1 MRTIVL
7 AILLASVI
15 SQSVVAA
22 APAAEPELAHDV
34 MPVLKNRCVKC
45 HGPAKQEAGLA
56 LHTAAALAR
65 GGENGAIVEPGDI
78 DLSLLWRRVD
88 GDEMPPDEPLSDDQK
103 ETLRQWIAAGAAGLP
118 DAESSSGREHWAFEP
133 LHFPEPPEV
142 GDAASS
148 LQPIDRFVNAKLAAA
163 GLTHNS
169 EADRAPLIRR
179 VAFDLIGLPPSPAEI
194 QTFLADAAPGAYER
208 MVERYLASPHYGERW
223 GKYWLDAAGYAD
235 SNGYF
240 SADTDRPL
248 AYRYRDYVV
257 RTFNED
263 KPFDRFVLE
272 QLAGDELSGY
282 TPNALATAEMI
293 SLLEATHFLRNGQDG
308 TDSSDGNPDELRVDR
323 YAALESTMQ
332 IVSSSLLGLTLQ
344 CAKCH
349 DHKFEPISQ
358 RDYYQLQAVFY
369 PAMNVDNWLK
379 PKERQLVVNLPG
391 VLERWEQR
399 SRRIDRQI
407 ATLRSE
413 FADWAREHRL
423 PSTVI
428 FHDEFSEA
436 GPALSENWTNTAP
449 GDDTPGGTPPVELDA
464 LAAPSALRKSNAL
477 AIVESGSQG
486 DRWLS
491 TRESFDW
498 TPDGQDEWIQ
508 VTFDLV
514 ADRLEP
520 GNSGAQRIAYFV
532 ALTDYND
539 NDPQRGGN
547 VLFDGNPAGGAV
559 VDLDYPGSDSKRAGE
574 LGDASYQPGHSYGV
588 RITKVGEDKFRLEHL
603 YDGLPDDKTI
613 ELAATD
619 LPDGGF
625 GFEYCCGRSFIV
637 DNVIVE
643 RSAPGAAQDEQG
655 RDLLE
660 TIRAKRHEL
669 SAAVQVAERK
679 RGERPG
685 EIACVFERSATPP
698 DVFLLA
704 RGDYRTPGEKVE
716 PAPLA
721 ALADDN
727 EAFDIA
733 APFPGATS
741 SGRRLAWAQWLTQPG
756 GRPAALMARVQVN
769 RIWQHHFGTGIVA
782 TAENLGASGAVPSH
796 PRLLEYL
803 AARFVA
809 SGWST
814 KALHREIL
822 ASAAYRQ
829 SSAWRE
835 DAFAADPDN
844 RLLWRFSLRR
854 LDAEALRDAM
864 LAVGGELD
872 ARFGGHY
879 VPTERN
885 DQGEVVA
892 RRGAPDAKR
901 RSLYLQQR
909 RTQMLSFL
917 NVFDSP
923 SIVFN
928 CVARPV
934 STIPTQSLSLLN
946 SRFAVDRAATFAKR
960 IATEAGTDE
969 AARIDRAFLLA
980 VARAPTPQEQVAS
993 VAFLATQRQQ
1003 YAADNEAKAANEKS
1017 WADFCQMLLASNA
1030 FLYVD

>member
-1 MRTIVL
+1 MRVTALACLLVL
-7 AILLASVI
+7 AV
-15 SQSVVAA
+15 SQAVMAA
-22 APAAEPELAHDV
+22 DPAADPELARDV
-34 MPVLKNRCVKC
+34 MPALKNHCVKC

-65 GGENGAIVEPGDI
+65 GGENGAVIEPGDA

-88 GDEMPPDEPLSDDQK
+88 GEEMPPDEPLPAGQK
-103 ETLRQWIAAGAAGLP
+103 ETLRQWIAAGAPGLP
-118 DAESSSGREHWAFEP
+118 AAESSSGSGHWAFEP
-133 LHFPEPPEV
+133 LHAPGPPEV
-142 GDAASS
+142 GDAARSP
-148 LQPIDRFVNAKLAAA
+148 QPIDRLVNAKLATA
-163 GLTHNS
+163 GLTQNP
-169 EADRAPLIRR
+169 ETGRATLIRR
-179 VAFDLIGLPPSPAEI
+179 VAFDLIGLPPTLAEI
-194 QTFLADAAPGAYER
+194 EKFLADVAPGAYER

-223 GKYWLDAAGYAD
+223 GKFWLDAAGYAD

-257 RTFNED
+257 RAFNDE

-282 TPNALATAEMI
+282 KPDANVTPEMI
-293 SLLEATHFLRNGQDG
+293 SLLEATHYLRNGQDG

-332 IVSSSLLGLTLQ
+332 IVSSSLLGLTVQ

-369 PAMNVDNWLK
+369 PAMNVDDWLK
-379 PKERQLVVNLPG
+379 PKDRQLVVNLPG
-391 VLERWEQR
+391 VLERWEAR
-399 SRRIDRQI
+399 SRQIDRQI
-407 ATLRSE
+407 AALKSE
-413 FADWAREHRL
+413 FADWARDHRL

-436 GPALSENWTNTAP
+436 GPPLAVNWSNTAP
-449 GDDTPGGTPPVELDA
+449 GDDAPGGTPPVELDA
-464 LAAPSALRKSNAL
+464 AAAPSALRRSNAL

-498 TPDGQDEWIQ
+498 TPDAEGEWVQ

-532 ALTDYND
+532 ALADYND
-539 NDPQRGGN
+539 NDPDRSGN

-574 LGDASYQPGHSYGV
+574 LGEARYEPGHNYGV
-588 RITKVGEDKFRLEHL
+588 RITNIGNDKYRLEHL
-603 YDGLPDDKTI
+603 YDSLPDDKTI
-613 ELAATD
+613 DLTSAD
-619 LPDGGF
+619 LPGGGF

-637 DNVIVE
+637 DNVIIE

-655 RDLLE
+655 KQLLE
-660 TIRAKRHEL
+660 TIRAKRQEL
-669 SAAVQVAERK
+669 SAAVQAQERE
-679 RGERPG
+679 RGEKPG
-685 EIACVFERSATPP
+685 NIACVFERSTTPP
-698 DVFLLA
+698 DVFLLE

-716 PAPLA
+716 PAPLS
-721 ALADDN
+721 ALAHGN
-727 EAFDIA
+727 EALDIV
-733 APFPGATS
+733 APLAGATS
-741 SGRRLAWAQWLTQPG
+741 SGRRLAWAQWLTHPG
-756 GRPAALMARVQVN
+756 GRPAALVARVQAN
-769 RIWQHHFGTGIVA
+769 RIWQHHFGAGIVA
-782 TAENLGASGAVPSH
+782 TAENLGVSGSAPSH
-796 PRLLEYL
+796 PQLLEYL

-829 SSAWRE
+829 TSDWRE
-835 DAFAADPDN
+835 DAFAIDPEN

-864 LAVGGELD
+864 LAVSGELEV
-872 ARFGGHY
+872 RFGGPY
-879 VPTERN
+879 VPTARN
-885 DQGEVVA
+885 EQGEVTA
-892 RRGAPDAKR
+892 GADNPNAKR

-909 RTQMLSFL
+909 RTQMPSFL

-923 SIVFN
+923 GIVFN

-946 SRFAVDRAATFAKR
+946 SQFTVDRAASLAKR
-960 IATEAGTDE
+960 IVAEAGADE
-969 AARIDRAFLLA
+969 AARIGRTFLLA
-980 VARAPTPQEQVAS
+980 VARAPTPQEQQSSA
-993 VAFLATQRQQ
+993 AFLAKQRNQ
-1003 YAADNEAKAANEKS
+1003 YAANLGNDAADRKA

-1030 FLYVD
+1030 FLYVE